1 MYLFLQH
8 NFKNLFFDEIKLT
21 FITFRLFLLRDF
33 FLEMNRELDSF
44 DNFVD
49 DIISSDENLLKGEL
63 DILLMQYIFNS
74 LELENITN
82 IDLDS
87 KDLLAA

>member
-1 MYLFLQH
+1 MKRF
-8 NFKNLFFDEIKLT
+8 FK
-21 FITFRLFLLRDF
+21 
-33 FLEMNRELDSF
+33 EMNRELDSF

-49 DIISSDENLLKGEL
+49 DIISSEENLLKGEL

-74 LELENITN
+74 LELENLKN
-82 IDLDS
+82 MDLDS

>member
-1 MYLFLQH
+1 MKRF
-8 NFKNLFFDEIKLT
+8 FK
-21 FITFRLFLLRDF
+21 
-33 FLEMNRELDSF
+33 EMNKELDSF

-49 DIISSDENLLKGEL
+49 DIISSDEDLLKGEL

-74 LELENITN
+74 LELENLKN
-82 IDLDS
+82 MDLDY

>member
-1 MYLFLQH
+1 
-8 NFKNLFFDEIKLT
+8 
-21 FITFRLFLLRDF
+21 
-33 FLEMNRELDSF
+33 MNRELDSF
-44 DNFVD
+44 DMFVD

-63 DILLMQYIFNS
+63 DILLMQYVFSS
-74 LELENITN
+74 LELENLKN

>member
-1 MYLFLQH
+1 MER
-8 NFKNLFFDEIKLT
+8 FFFNK
-21 FITFRLFLLRDF
+21 
-33 FLEMNRELDSF
+33 MNKELDTF

-74 LELENITN
+74 LELENIKT

-87 KDLLAA
+87 NDLLAA

>member
-1 MYLFLQH
+1 
-8 NFKNLFFDEIKLT
+8 
-21 FITFRLFLLRDF
+21 
-33 FLEMNRELDSF
+33 MNKELDSF

-74 LELENITN
+74 LELDNITN

-87 KDLLAA
+87 NDLLVA

>member
-1 MYLFLQH
+1 
-8 NFKNLFFDEIKLT
+8 
-21 FITFRLFLLRDF
+21 
-33 FLEMNRELDSF
+33 MNRELDSF
-44 DNFVD
+44 DMFVD

-82 IDLDS
+82 IDLNS
-87 KDLLAA
+87 NELLAA

>member
-1 MYLFLQH
+1 
-8 NFKNLFFDEIKLT
+8 
-21 FITFRLFLLRDF
+21 
-33 FLEMNRELDSF
+33 MNREFDSF

-82 IDLDS
+82 IELDS

>member
-1 MYLFLQH
+1 
-8 NFKNLFFDEIKLT
+8 
-21 FITFRLFLLRDF
+21 
-33 FLEMNRELDSF
+33 MNIELDSF
-44 DNFVD
+44 DIFVD
-49 DIISSDENLLKGEL
+49 DIISADENLLKGEL

>member
-1 MYLFLQH
+1 
-8 NFKNLFFDEIKLT
+8 
-21 FITFRLFLLRDF
+21 
-33 FLEMNRELDSF
+33 MNRELDSF

-82 IDLDS
+82 IDLGS
-87 KDLLAA
+87 NDLLAA

>member
-1 MYLFLQH
+1 
-8 NFKNLFFDEIKLT
+8 
-21 FITFRLFLLRDF
+21 
-33 FLEMNRELDSF
+33 MNRELDSF
-44 DNFVD
+44 DMFVD

-63 DILLMQYIFNS
+63 DILLMQYIFSS
-74 LELENITN
+74 LELENLKN